1 VHALDRLVIRKGH
14 ERQHQTTHQLKTPSI
29 KPRRSHLQKAIIKQT
44 ALIAY
49 LRSISQ
55 PTAQQFNSH
64 SINMKFTYIA
74 TGLMAA
80 LVSAQPF
87 AEDKASADFASGAV
101 TAEVAP
107 QLAAEPLAERDLVKR
122 ANAQFT
128 VFKSPGK
135 LHPDRMS
142 HEEFHSLTM
151 TFA

>member
-1 VHALDRLVIRKGH
+1 
-14 ERQHQTTHQLKTPSI
+14 
-29 KPRRSHLQKAIIKQT
+29 
-44 ALIAY
+44 
-49 LRSISQ
+49 
-55 PTAQQFNSH
+55 
-64 SINMKFTYIA
+64 MKFTYIA

-87 AEDKASADFASGAV
+87 AEDKASADLASGAV

-107 QLAAEPLAERDLVKR
+107 QLVAEPLAERDLVKR

>member
-1 VHALDRLVIRKGH
+1 VHALDRLVVSKGH
-14 ERQHQTTHQLKTPSI
+14 ERQHQTTHHLKTPSI
-29 KPRRSHLQKAIIKQT
+29 KPRRSHLQKTIIKQT

-55 PTAQQFNSH
+55 PTAQQLNSH

-87 AEDKASADFASGAV
+87 AEDKASADLASGAV

-107 QLAAEPLAERDLVKR
+107 QLVAEPLAERDLVKR

>member
-1 VHALDRLVIRKGH
+1 VHALDRLVVSKGH

-29 KPRRSHLQKAIIKQT
+29 KPRRSHFQKIIIKQT

-55 PTAQQFNSH
+55 PTAQQLNSH

-87 AEDKASADFASGAV
+87 AEDKASADLVSEAV

-107 QLAAEPLAERDLVKR
+107 QLVAEPLAERDLVKR

-135 LHPDRMS
+135 LHQGRMS
-142 HEEFHSLTM
+142 HEEFHSLIM